1 MKDIDAKKFCAI
13 WQRSRYDAGKTQS
26 YMAIAMGVSVKTIQ
40 NWESGISC
48 PSQSQ
53 SFEWFRKLGVQP
65 LPYYLDLL
73 YPDLKQLNDDSSF
86 EDVDRALSEVTSQL
100 SDGMKRRLLY
110 ILSGTHGSSVAA
122 LLELITAYLALP
134 LHGRIIIAD
143 TILSKY
149 ELDGMSNDL
158 HRSDA
163 LPDIN
168 LINAA
173 VGRATVAMRDHLD
186 SYTALP
192 EIDFERGY

>member
-1 MKDIDAKKFCAI
+1 MKDIDAKKFSAI

-26 YMAIAMGVSVKTIQ
+26 YMAVAMGVSVKTIQ

-65 LPYYLDLL
+65 LPYYLDVL
-73 YPDLKQLNDDSSF
+73 YPNLKQINDDSPV
-86 EDVDRALSEVTSQL
+86 EDVDCALSEVISQL

-134 LHGRIIIAD
+134 LRGRIIIAD

-163 LPDIN
+163 LPDID

-173 VGRATVAMRDHLD
+173 VGRATEAMRDHLD

-192 EIDFERGY
+192 KID